1 MISAKFTIKTKPD
14 SKGLHSIVLVIIKN
28 RKNTSLSIRQYCKKE
43 DWSTET
49 NRVKNSCKNHKV
61 INQFLEKYL
70 NKTQSLIDEKRL
82 MGEDYE
88 IKDLVM
94 DILTVEGEKISIDYF
109 SFHQEIIDEFI
120 ESKKSSSAKIN
131 KETLKSLQTF
141 SNLTALKFKDL
152 NVEFLEK
159 YESFLRGRGGTD
171 SGIGIK
177 MRTIRAILN
186 KAIDRKIMPD
196 KYYPF
201 KTYKIAKLKNENK
214 REYLTR
220 NEILLLEELDVSH
233 SNRLQFA
240 KDLYLFS
247 FYCRGLNFID
257 IMQLTKYNLHD
268 NTLTYTRS
276 KTGVH
281 LSFDLVDFAKKTLA
295 KYILESKTIYLF
307 PILLDINLTDEQIK
321 NREHKVLGRVN
332 PDLKKI
338 MEKLKINKNITFYTA
353 RHSFATLMKFKGHS
367 IDFIGEAL
375 GHSDINSTISYLNK
389 LPSQK
394 LDQIVNDIF

>member
-1 MISAKFTIKTKPD
+1 
-14 SKGLHSIVLVIIKN
+14 
-28 RKNTSLSIRQYCKKE
+28 
-43 DWSTET
+43 
-49 NRVKNSCKNHKV
+49 
-61 INQFLEKYL
+61 
-70 NKTQSLIDEKRL
+70 
-82 MGEDYE
+82 
-88 IKDLVM
+88 
-94 DILTVEGEKISIDYF
+94 
-109 SFHQEIIDEFI
+109 
-120 ESKKSSSAKIN
+120 
-131 KETLKSLQTF
+131 
-141 SNLTALKFKDL
+141 
-152 NVEFLEK
+152 
-159 YESFLRGRGGTD
+159 
-171 SGIGIK
+171 

-186 KAIDRKIMPD
+186 KAIDREIITH

-201 KTYKIAKLKNENK
+201 KTYKIAKLKNERK

-220 NEILLLEELDVSH
+220 NEISILEKLDVSY
-233 SNRLQFA
+233 SSRLQFA

-247 FYCRGLNFID
+247 FYCRGINFID
-257 IMQLTKYNLHD
+257 IIQLTDANLHD
-268 NTLTYTRS
+268 GTLTYTRS

-281 LSFDLVDFAKKTLA
+281 LSFELVDFAKAVIT
-295 KYILESKTIYLF
+295 KYSLESKNIYLF
-307 PILLDINLTDEQIK
+307 PVILDSKSTVEQIK

-332 PDLKKI
+332 PDLKLM